1 MNSKGKSHSAGG
13 QIKRLFQCSIQRNK
27 CCGSGNRKLR
37 MNENQQDLERD
48 LMRQQG
54 QNQRG
59 VHAT

>member
-13 QIKRLFQCSIQRNK
+13 QIKRLFQ

>member
-1 MNSKGKSHSAGG
+1 MNESLKTTTTTKHL
-13 QIKRLFQCSIQRNK
+13 IRLVVTR
-27 CCGSGNRKLR
+27 GSGNRKLR